1 MDKDVI
7 HYVPGH
13 LPSHQ
18 KVQRK
23 NTVTKM
29 AILEPI
35 YIVVV
40 TLGLFQTHTASETAS
55 DCLNIHGFLRPCVA
69 VQCEGVIVWSVDQ
82 GSYKSLLVLGLRV
95 VGG

>member
-7 HYVPGH
+7 HYVPGY

-95 VGG
+95 VGS